1 MRALWTA
8 ADAAAATGGEARG
21 DWAATGLSIDSRSIA
36 PGELFI
42 ALKDVRDGHDFV
54 ADALAKGA
62 CAALVSHVP
71 EGCEDAPL
79 LIVADV
85 LEGLEA
91 LGRAGRARS
100 RAKVAGVTGSVG
112 KTSTKEMLRSIL
124 SRQGK
129 VHAAEK
135 SFNNHWGVPLTLAR
149 MPVDADFAVIEIGMS
164 NPGEIA
170 PLARMARPDVA
181 MITTVAPAHM
191 AAFGSLEGIA
201 REKASIF
208 EGLEPG
214 GVAVINGDLGT
225 TPILR
230 DAAEAAG
237 AKIVTFGQS
246 GEFGLCKVVLSE
258 GQTVAE
264 ARLGDQPAMFKLTT
278 PGTHFAMNALG
289 ALAVAQALGADT
301 GLATADLTKWTPYE
315 GRGAREEITTDPAR
329 AGVFL
334 TLFDD
339 SYNANPASMAASLEM
354 LATTEPRDGIGRVR
368 KGRRIAVIGDMLELG
383 KGEKDLHAALAGLE
397 AMEQIHT
404 VHTVGPLA
412 QALHDAL
419 PEDQRGHHAPDGAA
433 MAKEV
438 SRLVDAGDVVLV
450 KASLGTGLARVV
462 DAIRKM
468 GQVGPN

>member
-1 MRALWTA
+1 MSALWTA
-8 ADAAAATGGEARG
+8 ADAATATGGEARG
-21 DWAATGLSIDSRSIA
+21 DWEASGLSIDSRSIT
-36 PGELFI
+36 PGELFV

-62 CAALVSHVP
+62 CAALVSRVP
-71 EGCEDAPL
+71 EGCEEAPL
-79 LIVADV
+79 LVVPDV
-85 LEGLEA
+85 LDGLEA
-91 LGRAGRARS
+91 LGRAGRART
-100 RAKVAGVTGSVG
+100 RAKVVGVTGSVG
-112 KTSTKEMLRSIL
+112 KTSTKEMLRAIL

-135 SFNNHWGVPLTLAR
+135 SFNNQWGVPLTLAR

-170 PLARMARPDVA
+170 PLARMAQPDVA

-208 EGLEPG
+208 EGLASG
-214 GVAVINGDLGT
+214 GVAVINGDLET

-230 DAAEAAG
+230 AAAEAAG
-237 AKIVTFGQS
+237 ADVVSFGKA
-246 GEFGLCKVVLSE
+246 GEFALGKVVLTE

-264 ARLGDQPAMFKLTT
+264 AKLAGRSAVFKLTT

-289 ALAVAQALGADT
+289 ALAVVQGLGADT
-301 GLATADLTKWTPYE
+301 GLATADLSKWTPYE

-329 AGVFL
+329 AGGFL

-354 LATTEPRDGIGRVR
+354 LAATEPRDGIGRVR

-383 KGEKDLHAALAGLE
+383 WEEKALHAALAGLE
-397 AMEQIHT
+397 AMEAIDT
-404 VHTVGPLA
+404 VHTVGPLSH
-412 QALHDAL
+412 ALHAAL
-419 PEDQRGHHAPDGAA
+419 PEDQRGHHASDGAA
-433 MAKEV
+433 MAREV

-468 GQVGPN
+468 GQGSPA

>member
-1 MRALWTA
+1 MSALWTA
-8 ADAAAATGGEARG
+8 ADAAEATGGEARG
-21 DWAATGLSIDSRSIA
+21 DWEATGLSIDSRSIA
-36 PGELFI
+36 PGELFV

-62 CAALVSHVP
+62 CAALVSRVP
-71 EGCEDAPL
+71 EGCEEAPL
-79 LIVADV
+79 LIVPDV

-91 LGRAGRARS
+91 LGRAGRARTK
-100 RAKVAGVTGSVG
+100 AKVAGVTGSVG
-112 KTSTKEMLRSIL
+112 KTSTKEMLRAIL

-214 GVAVINGDLGT
+214 GVAVINGDLDT

-230 DAAEAAG
+230 AAAEKAG
-237 AKIVTFGQS
+237 GRIVTFGKA
-246 GEFGLCKVVLSE
+246 GDFGLGTVVLTE

-264 ARLGDQPAMFKLTT
+264 ASLAGQPALFKLTT

-301 GLATADLTKWTPYE
+301 GLATADLPKWTPFE
-315 GRGAREEITTDPAR
+315 GRGAKEEITTDPAR
-329 AGVFL
+329 NGGFL
-334 TLFDD
+334 TLYDD
-339 SYNANPASMAASLEM
+339 SYNANPASMGAALEM
-354 LATTEPRDGIGRVR
+354 LATTTPRDGIGRVR

-383 KGEKDLHAALAGLE
+383 KGETQLHAALAEQE
-397 AMEQIHT
+397 AMESIHT
-404 VHTVGPLA
+404 VHTVGPLSM
-412 QALHDAL
+412 ALHEAL
-419 PEDQRGHHAPDGAA
+419 PEHQRGIHAPDAAA
-433 MAKEV
+433 MAREV

-468 GQVGPN
+468 GQAGPK

>member
-1 MRALWTA
+1 MSALWTA
-8 ADAAAATGGEARG
+8 AEAAAATGGEARG

-36 PGELFI
+36 PGELFV
-42 ALKDVRDGHDFV
+42 ALTDVRDGHDFV

-62 CAALVSHVP
+62 AAALVSRVP
-71 EGCEDAPL
+71 EGCEEAPL
-79 LIVADV
+79 LVVGDV

-91 LGRAGRARS
+91 LGRAGRART

-112 KTSTKEMLRSIL
+112 KTSTKEMLRAIL
-124 SRQGK
+124 ARQGV

-149 MPVDADFAVIEIGMS
+149 MPVEADFAVIEIGMS

-214 GVAVINGDLGT
+214 GVAVINADLET

-230 DAAEAAG
+230 EAAEAAG
-237 AKIVTFGQS
+237 GRIATFGKD
-246 GEFGLCKVVLSE
+246 GDFALGTVMLSE

-264 ARLGDQPAMFKLTT
+264 AWLHDQPAMFKLTT

-289 ALAVAQALGADT
+289 ALAVAEALGADL
-301 GLATADLTKWTPYE
+301 GLATADLSKWTPYE

-329 AGVFL
+329 AGGFL

-354 LATTEPRDGIGRVR
+354 LAATAPRDGIGRVR

-383 KGEKDLHAALAGLE
+383 PDEQALHAALAGLE
-397 AMEQIHT
+397 AMEQVHT

-412 QALHDAL
+412 HALHTAL
-419 PEDQRGHHAPDGAA
+419 PEDQRGFHAPDGAA
-433 MAKEV
+433 MAREV
-438 SRLVDAGDVVLV
+438 SKLVDAGDVVLV

-468 GQVGPN
+468 GQAGPK